1 MATSAA
7 ANHQQDSGP
16 KYFVEIDGTEYEFD
30 HEPVTGGEIMDE
42 AGIPREQGLLELLD
56 DGQQRQVPVDE
67 EIELKPGKRFKKRP
81 RFRRG

>member
-1 MATSAA
+1 METAVQD
-7 ANHQQDSGP
+7 QQEHGP
-16 KYFVEIDGTEYEFD
+16 TYFVEVDGAEYEFD
-30 HEPVTGGEIMDE
+30 HEPVTGGEIMDK
-42 AGIPREQGLLELLD
+42 AGIPRDQGLLELLE